1 MKVWIYPPCPEKLPE
16 ALKSRLPSLEII
28 VSEDEI
34 PDADIVVGNPSTEL
48 LKRNAALKLIQLRSA
63 GTGNFPSL
71 IRERPEVRLCCA
83 TGAYGH
89 AVAEHMFSALLTI
102 MKRLDGYAVQ
112 QKSRV
117 WNDLGPAGTIRG
129 ANVLVLGLGNIGGEF
144 GKMAMALGAHVTGF
158 RRIPTSS
165 PECAHE
171 VFSLESLERYLGNA
185 DVIAMALPDTPE
197 TKNVLSRER
206 FALIKKGAYI
216 VNAGR
221 GSAIDEDALCDAL
234 ESGAIAA
241 ASVDVTRIEPLPKN
255 HRLWNARNLLITPH
269 ISGGDHLPDIAE
281 NLIAITCSNVNALIN
296 GGEFTSLVDPG
307 TGYRAR

>member
-102 MKRLDGYAVQ
+102 MLCRASPSTKSIITFWFSAKVTA
-112 QKSRV
+112 SRV
-117 WNDLGPAGTIRG
+117 KY
-129 ANVLVLGLGNIGGEF
+129 E
-144 GKMAMALGAHVTGF
+144 
-158 RRIPTSS
+158 
-165 PECAHE
+165 
-171 VFSLESLERYLGNA
+171 
-185 DVIAMALPDTPE
+185 
-197 TKNVLSRER
+197 
-206 FALIKKGAYI
+206 
-216 VNAGR
+216 
-221 GSAIDEDALCDAL
+221 
-234 ESGAIAA
+234 
-241 ASVDVTRIEPLPKN
+241 DVTKQALLTLSAVCTPY
-255 HRLWNARNLLITPH
+255 NARTRSTLTLFVR
-269 ISGGDHLPDIAE
+269 A
-281 NLIAITCSNVNALIN
+281 
-296 GGEFTSLVDPG
+296 
-307 TGYRAR
+307 YRLHSI